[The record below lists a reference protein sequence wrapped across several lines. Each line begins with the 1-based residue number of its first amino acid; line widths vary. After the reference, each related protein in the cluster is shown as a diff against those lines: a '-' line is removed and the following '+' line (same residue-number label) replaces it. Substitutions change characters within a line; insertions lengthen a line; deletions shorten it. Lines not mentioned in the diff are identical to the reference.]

1 MRSSR
6 GQPEPQ
12 LCVCFVIWDLPL
24 DFLNLGFTACKVGR
38 SIAADTQRSQGLALI
53 FLLVCLCI
61 HNVQLYR

>member
-38 SIAADTQRSQGLALI
+38 SIAADTQRSQGWL
-53 FLLVCLCI
+53 
-61 HNVQLYR
+61 